1 MINAHL
7 RFGHLTYT
15 RVTRKTTTQFRV
27 PLDRLIAENAE
38 GQLPKLHL
46 VSVVG
51 GDTQI
56 AALHAAITAGDSF
69 TVETPAGTRFS
80 ASLGQNSECYRGSL
94 KLAQMERPLRHL
106 VAVSEEIAGGA
117 LGPGT
122 ERTILVDDSAAF
134 VWNSLV
140 QIHGLPGA
148 PDWAGWL
155 LDELRRRGKVQGLES
170 IGCNAVLIHATKGML
185 LNAIRRGLRQRRI
198 GFPKENGP
206 ADWPST
212 PISRLLS
219 PTPEQ
224 Q

>member
-27 PLDRLIAENAE
+27 PLDRLIAEISDR
-38 GQLPKLHL
+38 QLTKLHL
-46 VSVVG
+46 VSVIG

-56 AALHAAITAGDSF
+56 AAVHAAITAGDSF
-69 TVETPAGTRFS
+69 TVQTPAGSRFS

-106 VAVSEEIAGGA
+106 VATSEEIASGA

-122 ERTILVDDSAAF
+122 ERTILIDDSAPF

-140 QIHGLPGA
+140 QIHGLPGV
-148 PDWAGWL
+148 PDWAQWL
-155 LDELRRRGKVQGLES
+155 LDELRRRGKVQPLES
-170 IGCNAVLIHATKGML
+170 VGCNAVLINATKAML
-185 LNAIRRGLRQRRI
+185 LSAIRRGLKQRRI
-198 GFPKENGP
+198 GFPKKNGP

-219 PTPEQ
+219 PQPEQ
-224 Q
+224 